1 MKTLQQRLIA
11 SFWAILTIVGMTW
24 TPVGARGETS
34 SVAYAP
40 DQIVVAFQGNIPTAR
55 TQALLLAH
63 SLKVRHYIA
72 GLDVFVLETRYGQ
85 AAAQAQALRALPE
98 VRYAD
103 LDYVATIQ
111 LTPNDPDYHDP
122 NRVYAPQRISAPAA
136 WDVTLGAP
144 NVIVAV
150 IDTGISLNHPE
161 FAGRVVP
168 GYDFV
173 NKDTDASDD
182 HGHGTHVAG
191 IIAAG
196 INNAIG
202 MVGIAPAVSI
212 MPIKA
217 LDNRGT
223 GYWSDIAAAITYAVD
238 RGASIINLS
247 LGGTTTSGALKDAI
261 AYAEAHDVFVAAAAG
276 NYGNNWV
283 IFPAYYQTVMAV
295 SATDEYDR
303 WWTLSNY
310 GTWIDVAAP
319 GSSIWSTYWRSDNPN
334 GYQFMTGTSMAAP
347 HVSGL
352 AALVRS
358 YRPELSA
365 AQVRTL
371 IQDSAVDLGAVG
383 YDPYYGYGRIDA
395 AAALGV
401 EPMSPPT
408 ATPTRTPTAT
418 PSHTPTPTATATS
431 TPSPTATATHTPT
444 PTATPTRT
452 PTPTPTYTPTPTA
465 TATYT
470 PTPTPTNSLT
480 PTSSPTTTPSFIL
493 LGGHT
498 YLETD
503 GNGGFNPYNDQ
514 PLNGVTI
521 AVLCPCN
528 MLHTETSDTTGRWA
542 FSAPAGVYT
551 ITAPS
556 EVQGYVL
563 ITEPTRTIIL
573 TEAGSLNV
581 DFGYVAPTNLDVEY
595 VQATQNTSGIRIRW
609 AARTAAT
616 LKGFNIYR
624 SLTPHE
630 HGLKIN
636 PDLLPPT
643 AAPGEMAEYTYTDI
657 LTPDVEGPPFYWLE
671 MIIGQTVNWVGP
683 FSPTRTRS
691 VYLPLVT
698 CRAR

>member
-1 MKTLQQRLIA
+1 MTNTSRQRLIA
-11 SFWAILTIVGMTW
+11 GVGAILAVVVITW
-24 TPVGARGETS
+24 TPVRAHDSNDT
-34 SVAYAP
+34 VPHAP
-40 DQIVVAFQGNIPTAR
+40 DQIVVAFQNNVPTAR
-55 TQALLLAH
+55 IQAILLTH
-63 SLKVRHYIA
+63 SLTVRRYLA
-72 GLDVFVLETRYGQ
+72 SLDAFVLETGYGQ
-85 AAAQAQALRALPE
+85 AAAQAQALQALPE

-136 WDVTLGAP
+136 WDVTLGIP
-144 NVIVAV
+144 DVVVAV
-150 IDTGISLNHPE
+150 IDTGLSLSHPE
-161 FAGRVVP
+161 FAGRIVP

-173 NKDTDASDD
+173 NKDSDPSDD

-196 INNAIG
+196 INNYIG

-217 LDNRGT
+217 LDNRGS
-223 GYWSDIAAAITYAVD
+223 GYWSDIATAITYAVD
-238 RGASIINLS
+238 RGARVINLS

-276 NYGNNWV
+276 NYGNDWP
-283 IFPAYYQTVMAV
+283 IYPAYYQTVMAV

-319 GSSIWSTYWRSDNPN
+319 GSSIWSTYWRPDNPG
-334 GYQFMTGTSMAAP
+334 GYQFMTGTSMATP

-352 AALVRS
+352 AALLRS
-358 YRPELSA
+358 RWPELSA
-365 AQVRTL
+365 AQVRAL
-371 IQDSAVDLGAVG
+371 IQDSAADLGATG

-401 EPMSPPT
+401 EPLPS
-408 ATPTRTPTAT
+408 PTAT
-418 PSHTPTPTATATS
+418 PSLTPTPL
-431 TPSPTATATHTPT
+431 ATHMPT
-444 PTATPTRT
+444 PTV
-452 PTPTPTYTPTPTA
+452 TPTYTPTPAA
-465 TATYT
+465 TTTYA
-470 PTPTPTNSLT
+470 PTPT
-480 PTSSPTTTPSFIL
+480 PTSSPTITPSFVL

-503 GNGGFNPYNDQ
+503 GYEGFNPDSDQ
-514 PLNGVTI
+514 PLSGVTI
-521 AVLCPCN
+521 AVLSPDD
-528 MLHTETSDTTGRWA
+528 MLHLETSDANGRWV
-542 FSAPAGVYT
+542 FSGPTGVYT

-556 EVQGYVL
+556 EAQGYVL
-563 ITEPTRTIIL
+563 ITEPIKTVIL
-573 TEAGSLNV
+573 STAGNLNV
-581 DFGYVAPTNLDVEY
+581 DFGYVATTSLDVVY
-595 VQATQNTSGIRIRW
+595 VRAHRNAAGVQIQW

-630 HGLKIN
+630 RGLKIN
-636 PDLLPPT
+636 PKLLPPL
-643 AAPGEMAEYTYTDI
+643 APPGEMAEYTYMDTLAPDI
-657 LTPDVEGPPFYWLE
+657 HGTCSYWLE
-671 MIIGQTVNWVGP
+671 IIVGQTSNWIGP
-683 FSPTRTRS
+683 FSPTGS
-691 VYLPLVT
+691 ASLYLPLIT
-698 CRAR
+698 GSAR